1 MAVLVANTVNCA
13 QCDDCPR
20 QRCIVTEREGALNGR
35 AQVRVTVLSGCETC
49 EGSTLVLPV
58 C

>member
-1 MAVLVANTVNCA
+1 MAVLVANTVDCL

-20 QRCIVTEREGALNGR
+20 ERCIVTERAGA

-49 EGSTLVLPV
+49 EGSTLVLPIS
-58 C
+58 